1 MNYLQNTI
9 LSENYT
15 YKPQYTISYLDE
27 MFRITNP
34 ETERLMGAREMDQWV
49 KSLVAKSGNPN
60 STPGPHTVKRKN

>member
-1 MNYLQNTI
+1 
-9 LSENYT
+9 
-15 YKPQYTISYLDE
+15 

-60 STPGPHTVKRKN
+60 STPRTPHGQEKELTLQAVL